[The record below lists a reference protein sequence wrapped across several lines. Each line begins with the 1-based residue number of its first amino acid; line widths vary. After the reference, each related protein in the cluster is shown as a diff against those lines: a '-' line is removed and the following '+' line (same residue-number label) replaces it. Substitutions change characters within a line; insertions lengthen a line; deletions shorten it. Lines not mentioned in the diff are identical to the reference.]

1 MAWSDVPAKLATYA
15 AEEYAP
21 PNADVKLLW
30 EFDALTVDAVP
41 EHRREEFEQA
51 LDYRLGACQNVKAS
65 RGTRWHL

>member
-1 MAWSDVPAKLATYA
+1 MAWSDVPAKLAAYA

-21 PNADVKLLW
+21 PNADEVLLR
-30 EFDALTVDAVP
+30 EYGALAVSDVP
-41 EHRREEFEQA
+41 EHLHEEFEQA